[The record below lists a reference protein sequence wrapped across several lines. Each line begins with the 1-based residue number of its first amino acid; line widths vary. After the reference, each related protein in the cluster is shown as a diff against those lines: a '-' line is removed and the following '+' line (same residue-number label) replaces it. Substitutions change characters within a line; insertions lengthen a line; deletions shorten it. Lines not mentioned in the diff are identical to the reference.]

1 MNAEVTRRAD
11 VLFGGAKVRTQTD
24 DLNKP
29 RPMKSFKELQQQKSG
44 VEQMVERNM
53 AARRNVFENKRKKV
67 REREQREA
75 LEVRNRWKNRQ
86 KTTPG
91 GEENVPPATR
101 NAETKS
107 SPPVTL
113 PGGQRS
119 NKSKRS
125 PLSRVQTL
133 AGNDRTTTTTT
144 SSTLL
149 SSPSNRRPK
158 TAGEQ
163 RTPTSRSG
171 RAAGTGTTA
180 GSGDGHSDSDDGGG
194 GVQETEKEKM
204 MKKRSARPKTAASRA
219 ETFIH
224 RPSARRLGYLHVE
237 KEAERKVVGKFFNP
251 EVADKEN
258 GAGCGGRVRRKAAA
272 VIASCEFINKTDKLN
287 NFHAPRPC
295 IHSAILR
302 CAPAQVRGAAGEM
315 ARSTEGNVR
324 VYVFVCAACLCLFGG
339 FLVGC
344 ATLTHTKLFKAH
356 ALTPIHVLRTQ
367 RIHIPTTHLITYSS
381 LHDIA
386 PPHILSQSTYNLTL

>member
-1 MNAEVTRRAD
+1 MFILHPFLPAFDSIMDSLTFVRCFAYQMILCLSPSSLTRPVSFVCRAGCSAPPSRASLADMMNAEVTRRAD

-29 RPMKSFKELQQQKSG
+29 RPMKSFKELQQEKSG
-44 VEQMVERNM
+44 VDQMVERNM
-53 AARRNVFENKRKKV
+53 AARRNEFENKRKKV
-67 REREQREA
+67 REREKREA
-75 LEVRNRWKNRQ
+75 LEIRNRRKNRQ
-86 KTTPG
+86 KTTSG
-91 GEENVPPATR
+91 GEENVLPATR

-107 SPPVTL
+107 QRAAVTS

-119 NKSKRS
+119 TKSKRS

-133 AGNDRTTTTTT
+133 AGNGRTTTTTSLT
-144 SSTLL
+144 SS
-149 SSPSNRRPK
+149 SPNNRRPK

-171 RAAGTGTTA
+171 RAGGAGTAA
-180 GSGDGHSDSDDGGG
+180 GSGDGDSDDGGG

-204 MKKRSARPKTAASRA
+204 MKKRSARPKTAAYCA

-224 RPSARRLGYLHVE
+224 RPSARRKGYLHVE
-237 KEAERKVVGKFFNP
+237 KEVERKIVGKFFDP
-251 EVADKEN
+251 EIADKEN

-302 CAPAQVRGAAGEM
+302 CAPAQVW
-315 ARSTEGNVR
+315 
-324 VYVFVCAACLCLFGG
+324 GG
-339 FLVGC
+339 GRLE
-344 ATLTHTKLFKAH
+344 
-356 ALTPIHVLRTQ
+356 R
-367 RIHIPTTHLITYSS
+367 
-381 LHDIA
+381 
-386 PPHILSQSTYNLTL
+386 

>member
-1 MNAEVTRRAD
+1 
-11 VLFGGAKVRTQTD
+11 
-24 DLNKP
+24 
-29 RPMKSFKELQQQKSG
+29 
-44 VEQMVERNM
+44 MVERNM

-133 AGNDRTTTTTT
+133 AGNGRTTTTT
-144 SSTLL
+144 SSTL

-171 RAAGTGTTA
+171 RAAETGTTA
-180 GSGDGHSDSDDGGG
+180 GSGDGNSDSDDGGG

-258 GAGCGGRVRRKAAA
+258 GAGCGGRPQQSSPAASLSTRRT
-272 VIASCEFINKTDKLN
+272 S
-287 NFHAPRPC
+287 
-295 IHSAILR
+295 
-302 CAPAQVRGAAGEM
+302 
-315 ARSTEGNVR
+315 
-324 VYVFVCAACLCLFGG
+324 
-339 FLVGC
+339 
-344 ATLTHTKLFKAH
+344 
-356 ALTPIHVLRTQ
+356 
-367 RIHIPTTHLITYSS
+367 
-381 LHDIA
+381 
-386 PPHILSQSTYNLTL
+386 